1 MTKKEAADLL
11 GVSER
16 AIERYTAKGLLA
28 PRYERRAGQ
37 RLAIYDQKQ
46 VKLLRRQMQ
55 QGAGDRGRGIGDSQ
69 SLTPNPQPPSP
80 HPRRSIAAASSRTA
94 QAPAAEQLL
103 AAITELAQAA
113 ALPLDRKLGLC
124 IEEAAQLTGL
134 SGHFIRRAI
143 KAKRLKATRPGRAWH
158 IKRRDLELWHAKL

>member
-1 MTKKEAADLL
+1 MTKKDAAELL

-55 QGAGDRGRGIGDSQ
+55 QGDAATPQQNLAVNSANQALTALPSR
-69 SLTPNPQPPSP
+69 SL
-80 HPRRSIAAASSRTA
+80 AASE
-94 QAPAAEQLL
+94 QASLPAAEQFL
-103 AAITELAQAA
+103 AALSEIARASS
-113 ALPLDRKLGLC
+113 LPVDRKLGLR
-124 IEEAAQLTGL
+124 IDEAAELTGL
-134 SGHFIRRAI
+134 SAHFIRLAI
-143 KAKRLKATRPGRAWH
+143 RRGKLPATRPGRAWH